1 MNYTETLTF
10 LYENLPMFQ
19 RTGQAAYKANLDNT
33 LRLDEGLGHPHR
45 RFRSIHVAGTNGK
58 GSVSHMLAS
67 VFMESGYKTA
77 LYTSPHLLDFR
88 ERIRL
93 NGIMIPPGE
102 VTRFVNRHME
112 LIREIAPSFFE
123 ITAMMAFDYFAR
135 EEPDIAVIE
144 TGMGGR
150 LDSTNVIQP
159 ELAVITNISSDHA
172 RFLGPTTRH
181 IAGEKAGIIKHE
193 VPVVLG
199 SMDPGLI
206 PVFTHRASALHA
218 PLYRADQARKLL
230 LATLTPEEQMEVR
243 FRVPSTGETEV
254 WQTDLTG
261 SYQQENLQT
270 VLAALDVM
278 RSQGWNLPPG
288 LTGTGLAGVIPRT
301 GLHGRWET
309 LGYNPRMICDTGH
322 NSGGIRTVVRQLD
335 QLPAKTLHMVFGS
348 LSDKEP
354 EEILSLLPPH
364 ARYYFV
370 RSSVPRSADP
380 AVLKEKGAVYG
391 LSGEAFEGVEEG
403 IRAAQ
408 REAGPTDVI
417 FIGGST
423 FVVADALSL
432 LRGEQKGPISKEG
445 PANTGRDQ

>member
-1 MNYTETLTF
+1 MNYKETLTF

-33 LRLDEGLGHPHR
+33 HRMDEALGHPHH
-45 RFRSIHVAGTNGK
+45 RFRSVHVAGTNGK

-93 NGIMIPPGE
+93 NGEMIPPAE
-102 VTRFVNRHME
+102 VTRFVNRHMD
-112 LIREIAPSFFE
+112 LILEIAPSFFE

-135 EEPDIAVIE
+135 EEPDIAIIE

-150 LDSTNVIQP
+150 LDSTNIIQP
-159 ELAVITNISSDHA
+159 ELAVITNISHDHA

-181 IAGEKAGIIKHE
+181 IAGEKAGIIKSR
-193 VPVVLG
+193 VPVILG
-199 SMDPGLI
+199 SMDPDLI
-206 PVFTHRASALHA
+206 PVFTERASALNA
-218 PLYRADQARKLL
+218 PLYRADQARELL
-230 LATLTPEEQMEVR
+230 FATQTPEELMNVR
-243 FRVPSTGETEV
+243 FRVPSTGETEA
-254 WQTDLTG
+254 WQTDLMG

-270 VLAALDVM
+270 ALAALDVM
-278 RSQGWNLPPG
+278 RPKGWKLPPARVGAG
-288 LTGTGLAGVIPRT
+288 LTGVIPRT

-309 LGYNPRMICDTGH
+309 LGHNPRVICDTGH
-322 NSGGIRTVVRQLD
+322 NSGGIRSVVRQLE
-335 QLPAKTLHMVFGS
+335 QVPAKTLHMVFGS
-348 LSDKEP
+348 VSDKEP
-354 EEILSLLPPH
+354 EEILALLPSH

-380 AVLKEKGAVYG
+380 AVLKEKGVVYG
-391 LSGEAFEGVEEG
+391 LRGEKFERVEEG
-403 IRAAQ
+403 IRAAR
-408 REAGPTDVI
+408 REAGPNDVI

-432 LRGEQKGPISKEG
+432 LPGK
-445 PANTGRDQ
+445 